1 VRIAESQHG
10 KNAVQQICEDP
21 DGTLK
26 KQTIC
31 ETMAGNGGY
40 MAQVRTQE
48 LLELVRDT
56 QTNLLDY
63 LRRADERQERQNHAV
78 LTALGEI
85 QKGQESIA
93 RLVLQQSEMLRQQ
106 SEMLRDMHAMTTRVM
121 EQSNQILLQLG
132 GSGTTH

>member
-1 VRIAESQHG
+1 M
-10 KNAVQQICEDP
+10 
-21 DGTLK
+21 LK
-26 KQTIC
+26 KHTIY
-31 ETMAGNGGY
+31 ETIAGNGGC
-40 MAQVRTQE
+40 MAQARTQE

-106 SEMLRDMHAMTTRVM
+106 SEMLRDMHAMTARVM
-121 EQSNQILLQLG
+121 EQSN
-132 GSGTTH
+132 

>member
-1 VRIAESQHG
+1 MMI
-10 KNAVQQICEDP
+10 
-21 DGTLK
+21 LK

-31 ETMAGNGGY
+31 ETMAGNGGN

-85 QKGQESIA
+85 QKGLGEIQKGQESIA
-93 RLVLQQSEMLRQQ
+93 RLVLQQSEMLR
-106 SEMLRDMHAMTTRVM
+106 DVHAITARVM
-121 EQSNQILLQLG
+121 EQS
-132 GSGTTH
+132 S

>member
-1 VRIAESQHG
+1 
-10 KNAVQQICEDP
+10 
-21 DGTLK
+21 
-26 KQTIC
+26 
-31 ETMAGNGGY
+31 
-40 MAQVRTQE
+40 MAQARAQE

-85 QKGQESIA
+85 QKGLGEIQKGQESIA
-93 RLVLQQSEMLRQQ
+93 RLVLQQSEMLR
-106 SEMLRDMHAMTTRVM
+106 DMHAMTARVM

-132 GSGTTH
+132 GSGATH

>member
-31 ETMAGNGGY
+31 ETMAVNRGC
-40 MAQVRTQE
+40 MAQARTQE

-56 QTNLLDY
+56 QTSLLDY

-78 LTALGEI
+78 LNRAGRNSERT
-85 QKGQESIA
+85 SIA

-106 SEMLRDMHAMTTRVM
+106 SEMLRDMHAMTARVM
-121 EQSNQILLQLG
+121 EQSDQILLQLG